1 MTVSTQIFHTLHS
14 IAQSFFMSNYE
25 LHQQTQQNLSRVNE
39 QLDALVD
46 ITGQQRVLARSIGS
60 ELEDQKHMLS
70 EVDQHMDKTGDEIE
84 KATSL
89 LDEVKKSSGTCA
101 AWILMIL
108 LLISIVIV
116 WVVPRK
122 N

>member
-1 MTVSTQIFHTLHS
+1 
-14 IAQSFFMSNYE
+14 MSNYD
-25 LHQQTQQNLSRVNE
+25 LHMQTQENLSRVNE

-46 ITGQQRVLARSIGS
+46 ITGQQRVLARSIGN

-70 EVDQHMDKTGDEIE
+70 EVDTHMDKTGNEIE